1 MQAGILSA
9 DLQLVTVPPSFPFDL
24 DPAERDPGGWGTS
37 LLHNAE
43 FVVGC
48 LDAVG
53 ARSVVEVG
61 AFMGELTR
69 LLLRWAE
76 TAGASVIAIDT
87 APHPDLET
95 LEPAHDNLRLIRE
108 TSHAAL
114 GELAPADAIILD
126 GDHNYYTVSEELR
139 IVAERAAE
147 EQRRLPLLLLH
158 DIGWPHGRRDDYY
171 VPERV
176 PAEHR
181 QPLATEGLYPGEPGT
196 YHGGIPCDNPAAH
209 EGGPRNGVLTAIE
222 DFISSHE
229 RLRLAIVPAFFG
241 LGVVWDTTGP
251 HHDALAKV
259 VSTWDRNPLLQ
270 RMEDNRVLHL
280 ANTHVQMILAQ
291 EAQQR
296 VAAQDRQLQRQREL
310 LTRML
315 GSRVLRAAEIA
326 LRLRGSEPVFS
337 RRQIHQAID

>member
-1 MQAGILSA
+1 M
-9 DLQLVTVPPSFPFDL
+9 SFPFDL
-24 DPAERDPGGWGTS
+24 DPTERDPGGWATS

-43 FVVGC
+43 LVLGC

-76 TAGASVIAIDT
+76 TAGASVIAIDIT
-87 APHPDLET
+87 PHSDLEA
-95 LEPAHDNLRLIRE
+95 LEPAHDNLRLIHA

-114 GELAPADAIILD
+114 AELPPAAAIILD

-139 IVAERAAE
+139 IIAERAS
-147 EQRRLPLLLLH
+147 EQQRPLPLLLLH
-158 DIGWPHGRRDDYY
+158 DVGWPHGRRDDYY
-171 VPERV
+171 VPERI
-176 PAEHR
+176 PGEHR
-181 QPLATEGLYPGEPGT
+181 QPLADAGLYPGERGT

-209 EGGPRNGVLTAIE
+209 EGGPRNGVLTAVE
-222 DFISSHE
+222 DFITAHE
-229 RLRLAIVPAFFG
+229 RLRLAIVPAFYG
-241 LGVVWDTTGP
+241 LGVIWDTTGP
-251 HHDALAKV
+251 HDDALTKV
-259 VSTWDRNPLLQ
+259 VSRWDRNPLLQ

-315 GSRVLRAAEIA
+315 NSRIMRAAELA
-326 LRLRGSEPVFS
+326 LRLRGSQPVFS
-337 RRQIHQAID
+337 RRQIQQALD